1 MLRNYFGMHFY
12 NFLFLLVKIII
23 VCFLIQD
30 FNFVFEVH
38 EVFKT
43 NLMNHSQ
50 LVVYQDELIRNHLIR
65 LIPIFIEFLDNLL
78 EDRELDLK
86 LL

>member
-1 MLRNYFGMHFY
+1 MPRNYFSMHFY

-23 VCFLIQD
+23 VCFLIQY

-50 LVVYQDELIRNHLIR
+50 LIVYQDELIRNHLIR
-65 LIPIFIEFLDNLL
+65 LVLIFYEALDNLL
-78 EDRELDLK
+78 EDPELDLK